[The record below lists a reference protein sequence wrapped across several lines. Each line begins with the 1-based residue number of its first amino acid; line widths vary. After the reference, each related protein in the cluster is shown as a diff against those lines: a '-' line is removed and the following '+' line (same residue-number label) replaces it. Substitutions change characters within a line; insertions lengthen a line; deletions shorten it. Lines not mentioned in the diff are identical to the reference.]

1 MAGVE
6 WSDRARISLRGIAND
21 IARDAARPA
30 VADKLVDAIHAKA
43 EAHGRQPGMGS
54 WHKDLPETY
63 RYFVHKRYVVIY
75 EELDDGIR
83 VLLVVD
89 SARDWTRMFE

>member
-21 IARDAARPA
+21 IAREAGRPT

-43 EAHGRQPGMGS
+43 EAHGRAGWPCLNDQNANGAPA
-54 WHKDLPETY
+54 
-63 RYFVHKRYVVIY
+63 
-75 EELDDGIR
+75 
-83 VLLVVD
+83 
-89 SARDWTRMFE
+89 SATA

>member
-1 MAGVE
+1 MPGVQ
-6 WSDRARISLRGIAND
+6 WSDRAHNSLRRIANYV
-21 IARDAARPA
+21 AREAGRPL
-30 VADKLVDAIHAKA
+30 VADRLVDAIHAKA

-54 WHKDLPETY
+54 LHKDLPESY

-75 EELDDGIR
+75 ETADDGIR

-89 SARDWTRMFE
+89 SARDWTRLFE